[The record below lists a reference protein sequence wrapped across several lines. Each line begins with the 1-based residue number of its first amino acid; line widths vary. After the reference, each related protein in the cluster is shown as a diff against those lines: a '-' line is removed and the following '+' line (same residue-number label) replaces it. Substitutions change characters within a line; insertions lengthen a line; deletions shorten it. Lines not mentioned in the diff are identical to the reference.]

1 MNASSVVNFCKN
13 YVLCINVI
21 KEYWAWKSI
30 KKQIVFYFS
39 WEECLYFISG
49 INARS
54 QIIFSSVVC
63 YKRNFWKQVTSC
75 GMRLIWQQFP
85 KLMPRSGH
93 VWQTMSMTDAW
104 EGLENRTLKHSTD
117 WNVSVVHQLISLK
130 LIPLLCFE
138 EFS

>member
-21 KEYWAWKSI
+21 KEYWAQKSI

-39 WEECLYFISG
+39 WEECLYFIPG

-54 QIIFSSVVC
+54 QINFSSVVC
-63 YKRNFWKQVTSC
+63 YKRDFWKQVTSC
-75 GMRLIWQQFP
+75 GMRSIWQQFP

-93 VWQTMSMTDAW
+93 VWQDHVHDRCVRRAW
-104 EGLENRTLKHSTD
+104 KPDTKTFHGLRCVCGSPVD
-117 WNVSVVHQLISLK
+117 QS
-130 LIPLLCFE
+130 
-138 EFS
+138 